1 LAFRRPGEGYEPL
14 NSRRL
19 EKSLLLKG
27 PIVITHG
34 YYQPYFYWMFPIVVA
49 KEQGLFQSL
58 GVNLKVHDIVAGGQ
72 PENKAAWYKEALEA
86 GSRDF
91 YFCCVWQGIY
101 STAETGKGQ
110 IGAALKSTL
119 IKTFG
124 IYVKPESGFE
134 NVLDLVEQ
142 GTPIAVNRN
151 ADAHYVTLKNL
162 SEFVPENKIIL
173 AHLGGVEKCF
183 KALIADDVKAATLAG
198 PYAEAA
204 ESIGYRKLLALSR
217 TEPTVIVFDSE
228 LGRTAVARFLMAIN
242 KAIRLID
249 GDREKYARRYREEF
263 KQVLTRYLPELRGS
277 MNKILPRVSLPVW
290 ADAKAL
296 SKEEFRAVHTFLLE
310 HGLSTEG
317 KGYEGSVTVSPI
329 AQAIG

>member
-1 LAFRRPGEGYEPL
+1 LKRP
-14 NSRRL
+14 
-19 EKSLLLKG
+19 
-27 PIVITHG
+27 VAITHG
-34 YYQPYFYWMFPIVVA
+34 YYQPYYYWMFPIVVA
-49 KEQGLFQSL
+49 KEQGLFKAV
-58 GVNLKVHDIVAGGQ
+58 GVTLNVHDIVAGGQ
-72 PENKAAWYKEALEA
+72 PEDKAGWYKEAFETR
-86 GSRDF
+86 SRDF
-91 YFCCVWQGIY
+91 YFCCIWQGIY
-101 STAETGKGQ
+101 STAETGKGK

-124 IYVKPESGFE
+124 IYVKPESGFG
-134 NVLDLVEQ
+134 NVLDLVEK

-173 AHLGGVEKCF
+173 THLGGVEKCF

-204 ESIGYRKLLALSR
+204 EAIGYRKLLALSR

-228 LGRTAVARFLMAIN
+228 LGMTAVTRFLVAIN
-242 KAIRLID
+242 KAIGLIN
-249 GDREKYARRYREEF
+249 GDREKYIRRYREEF
-263 KQVLTRYLPELRGS
+263 RQVVMKYLPELRGS
-277 MNKILPRVSLPVW
+277 LDKILPRVSLPVW

-296 SKEEFRAVHTFLLE
+296 STEEFREVHTFLLE

-317 KGYEGSVTVSPI
+317 KGYEGSVTVSAVP
-329 AQAIG
+329 QALG